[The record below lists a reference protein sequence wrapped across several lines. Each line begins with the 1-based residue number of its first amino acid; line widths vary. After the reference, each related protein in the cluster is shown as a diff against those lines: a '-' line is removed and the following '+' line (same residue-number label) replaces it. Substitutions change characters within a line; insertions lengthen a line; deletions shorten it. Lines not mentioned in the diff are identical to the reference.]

1 MNELLA
7 AGWGM
12 GLAAQ
17 AEGEPR
23 FFLKARS
30 VFPPSGQG
38 GLRARLSRPTLT
50 KASPFFVQ
58 GRTMSKEELSI
69 HDTIEYLN
77 ELLALDAK
85 AMAAMSGSRVIDR
98 WQSS

>member
-1 MNELLA
+1 MSFLRQGG
-7 AGWGM
+7 GWGS
-12 GLAAQ
+12 LLRQRASPDFSSKRDRFSR
-17 AEGEPR
+17 PR
-23 FFLKARS
+23 DR
-30 VFPPSGQG
+30 G